1 MLIVVDIGNTNIVI
15 GVYENNTWKDEWRI
29 ETHVEESLESYQK
42 QFQAKIDA
50 HSIDVRLIE
59 QVIIS
64 SVVPALTDII
74 FQVAQK
80 TFVKEPN
87 LVSAKNCR
95 NLSLSIDTP
104 EEIGTDLVANAIAA
118 MEHFPN
124 QNCVIVDFGTA
135 LTFTTISKNRELLG
149 VAIAPGIKTTIKALF
164 LNAAQLP
171 EIPLDVPD
179 SVIGTNTFH
188 AIQSG
193 ILLGFEGLVLH
204 LLKRHRAELNEDCV
218 VIATGGL
225 SSVLESLKS
234 EYDLIDRKLTLDGI
248 RLMGMSVVATAS

>member
-15 GVYENNTWKDEWRI
+15 GIYENETWKDEWRI
-29 ETHVEESLESYQK
+29 ETNVEEPLESYQK

-50 HSIDVRLIE
+50 HSLNLRLVQ

-64 SVVPALTDII
+64 SVVPALTELILR
-74 FQVAQK
+74 VAQDA
-80 TFVKEPN
+80 FGIEPN
-87 LVSAKNCR
+87 LVSAKNCKD
-95 NLSLSIDTP
+95 LSLSIDSP
-104 EEIGTDLVANAIAA
+104 EEVGTDLVANAIAA
-118 MEHFPN
+118 MAHFPS

-135 LTFTTISKNRELLG
+135 LTFTTVSKNREFLG

-171 EIPLDVPD
+171 EIPLDIPD

-204 LLKRHRAELNEDCV
+204 LLKRHRAELNGDCV

-225 SSVLESLKS
+225 SGVLESLKS

-248 RLMGMSVVATAS
+248 RMMGTSLVAAVS

>member
-15 GVYENNTWKDEWRI
+15 GTYESGAWTNEWRI
-29 ETHVEESLESYQK
+29 ETCVEKSFESYQK
-42 QFQAKIDA
+42 QFQEKT
-50 HSIDVRLIE
+50 DVSSLNLGLIE

-64 SVVPALTDII
+64 SVVPALTDVI
-74 FQVAQK
+74 FRVAQDVFA
-80 TFVKEPN
+80 TEPN
-87 LVSAKNCR
+87 LVSAKNCKD
-95 NLSLSIDTP
+95 LSLSIDSP
-104 EEIGTDLVANAIAA
+104 EEVGTDLVANAIAA
-118 MEHFPN
+118 MAYFPN

-135 LTFTTISKNRELLG
+135 LTFTTVSKNREFLG

-171 EIPLDVPD
+171 EIPLVVPD

-204 LLKRHRAELNEDCV
+204 LLKRHRAELNNDCV

-225 SSVLESLKS
+225 SGVLENLKP

-248 RLMGMSVVATAS
+248 RMMGTSIAATVS